1 MSGNSVKAGEGSAPQ
16 ITYSQQTGFPTIAP
30 APQQTTL
37 GQGHQ
42 GIMSTH
48 QGQFQ
53 VISSPPYGTSGAAQ
67 NAASATTQYIP
78 QFATYNQQGQLVI
91 SPSNFPASAYG
102 QHQIFLTAAPGMQQA
117 QQTQQQAVQQ
127 QQVQQQQAAQH
138 QQQQSNH
145 QGGSAK
151 GLLTTTQGINSL
163 LHLFPSVNIRAI
175 LSLTMDLFRVTVRGS
190 KLTCLNTSP
199 LMTASQPGLFT
210 SLSSNEAKNDS
221 SKQGQSGLAQQN
233 TAGATTAQA
242 HQGSFIMHNGIAYMN
257 PQHQQ
262 AILSSNGQIIL
273 RAPTSHETTQQPI
286 MFSPSAL
293 TQQSHIQSPGATNQQ
308 QGQQQAGQ
316 QLSLAPPTLQPMSLS
331 ATNTAGTI
339 RHVTT
344 NSNNVS
350 SQSGAP
356 PGKTAISRALPTIL
370 PTTNV
375 RPTYT
380 LPQIPVSQASLQVN
394 HQQQSSPK
402 SKNKFSPRGGMGS
415 SAGRQQPGK
424 VNSSVGGATAN
435 SILKPSMVQQ
445 RATPPGTGTIM
456 SSSPSP
462 LSMGPPILSQQQPP
476 VNSQSQPPVNS
487 HSQPPTLQP
496 MLTVASGGVSTT
508 RTQLHSQYP
517 SLITSAPSPS
527 SGASATVL
535 VSTSSSTLTSTKVLS
550 TSSTASKSKT
560 SSGNNNTLIKAKP
573 PTSTPPPVS
582 SSLNSSTTNGVTESG
597 SVNNGSSGGSDTPK
611 AFVKPNVLTHVIDG
625 HIIQESSQPFS
636 LEAGD
641 DKAQNPGGVPKKE
654 SLTEE
659 SFSHKHNSSSNSIS
673 SPATTGTCVVSLSV
687 SSGSSS
693 TPIMTTTTATT
704 TSTKSSTSSTN
715 SSVTTGTTTH
725 AEKKRGPGRPSGST
739 RQNIDNQ
746 RNPGSGNN
754 QSSKGN
760 NHHIKDG
767 SGPPS
772 EKRRKLTDDPIIKP
786 LPLSTSNSVFGKNGN
801 PLKWSVQQ
809 VCDFVKSLHGCAEYV
824 EDFMLQEIDGQALML
839 LKTEHLM
846 AAMSIKLGPALKIC
860 SAINEMREEVKQN

>member
-1 MSGNSVKAGEGSAPQ
+1 MDKSFCELQRLMKRLS
-16 ITYSQQTGFPTIAP
+16 
-30 APQQTTL
+30 
-37 GQGHQ
+37 
-42 GIMSTH
+42 
-48 QGQFQ
+48 
-53 VISSPPYGTSGAAQ
+53 
-67 NAASATTQYIP
+67 
-78 QFATYNQQGQLVI
+78 NQ
-91 SPSNFPASAYG
+91 SC
-102 QHQIFLTAAPGMQQA
+102 
-117 QQTQQQAVQQ
+117 
-127 QQVQQQQAAQH
+127 
-138 QQQQSNH
+138 
-145 QGGSAK
+145 
-151 GLLTTTQGINSL
+151 SL
-163 LHLFPSVNIRAI
+163 
-175 LSLTMDLFRVTVRGS
+175 
-190 KLTCLNTSP
+190 
-199 LMTASQPGLFT
+199 
-210 SLSSNEAKNDS
+210 
-221 SKQGQSGLAQQN
+221 
-233 TAGATTAQA
+233 
-242 HQGSFIMHNGIAYMN
+242 
-257 PQHQQ
+257 
-262 AILSSNGQIIL
+262 
-273 RAPTSHETTQQPI
+273 
-286 MFSPSAL
+286 PSAL
-293 TQQSHIQSPGATNQQ
+293 TQQSHIQSPWCHHQQ

-402 SKNKFSPRGGMGS
+402 SKNKFSSRGGMGS

-445 RATPPGTGTIM
+445 RATPPGTIM

-462 LSMGPPILSQQQPP
+462 LAMGPPILSQQQPP

-535 VSTSSSTLTSTKVLS
+535 VSTSSSTLSSTKVLS

-573 PTSTPPPVS
+573 PTSTPPPVTS
-582 SSLNSSTTNGVTESG
+582 VLNTSTTNGVTESG
-597 SVNNGSSGGSDTPK
+597 SVNNGTSGGRDTPK

-625 HIIQESSQPFS
+625 HIIQESSQPFP

-654 SLTEE
+654 FSTEE

-693 TPIMTTTTATT
+693 TPIMTTTTAT

-760 NHHIKDG
+760 SHHIKDG

-786 LPLSTSNSVFGKNGN
+786 PPLPTSNSVFGKNGN

-860 SAINEMREEVKQN
+860 SAINEMLTFKLGSTTVGQADLVEESEKDQYYIKDDDARQR

>member
-1 MSGNSVKAGEGSAPQ
+1 MSGNSVKAGEGSASQ

-151 GLLTTTQGINSL
+151 GLLTTTQGNKQ
-163 LHLFPSVNIRAI
+163 
-175 LSLTMDLFRVTVRGS
+175 VTVRGS
-190 KLTCLNTSP
+190 QTYMFANTSP

-221 SKQGQSGLAQQN
+221 SKQGQSGLVQQN

-350 SQSGAP
+350 SSQSGAP

-424 VNSSVGGATAN
+424 GNSSVGGATAN

-445 RATPPGTGTIM
+445 RGTPPGTGTIM

-476 VNSQSQPPVNS
+476 VNSQSQTPVNS

-535 VSTSSSTLTSTKVLS
+535 VSTSST
-550 TSSTASKSKT
+550 KT
-560 SSGNNNTLIKAKP
+560 SSWNNNTLIKAKP

-582 SSLNSSTTNGVTESG
+582 SSLNPSTTNGVTESG
-597 SVNNGSSGGSDTPK
+597 SVNNGTSGGRDTPK

-659 SFSHKHNSSSNSIS
+659 SFSHKKHNSSSNSIS

-693 TPIMTTTTATT
+693 TPIMATTTATT
-704 TSTKSSTSSTN
+704 TSTKSSTPSTN

-824 EDFMLQEIDGQALML
+824 EDFMLQEIDGHALML

-860 SAINEMREEVKQN
+860 SAINEMLTFKLGSTTVGRADLVEESKKDHYYIKDDDARQR

>member
-1 MSGNSVKAGEGSAPQ
+1 M
-16 ITYSQQTGFPTIAP
+16 
-30 APQQTTL
+30 
-37 GQGHQ
+37 
-42 GIMSTH
+42 
-48 QGQFQ
+48 
-53 VISSPPYGTSGAAQ
+53 
-67 NAASATTQYIP
+67 IP
-78 QFATYNQQGQLVI
+78 
-91 SPSNFPASAYG
+91 
-102 QHQIFLTAAPGMQQA
+102 
-117 QQTQQQAVQQ
+117 
-127 QQVQQQQAAQH
+127 
-138 QQQQSNH
+138 
-145 QGGSAK
+145 
-151 GLLTTTQGINSL
+151 
-163 LHLFPSVNIRAI
+163 
-175 LSLTMDLFRVTVRGS
+175 
-190 KLTCLNTSP
+190 
-199 LMTASQPGLFT
+199 
-210 SLSSNEAKNDS
+210 

-350 SQSGAP
+350 TQSGAP

-380 LPQIPVSQASLQVN
+380 LPQTPVAQASLQVN
-394 HQQQSSPK
+394 QQQQSSPK

-445 RATPPGTGTIM
+445 RATPPGTIM

-462 LSMGPPILSQQQPP
+462 LAMGPPILSQQQPP
-476 VNSQSQPPVNS
+476 PTSDTSTHANGGFWRSFYYTNSTAQS
-487 HSQPPTLQP
+487 
-496 MLTVASGGVSTT
+496 VSI
-508 RTQLHSQYP
+508 
-517 SLITSAPSPS
+517 LITSAPSPS

-597 SVNNGSSGGSDTPK
+597 SVNNGTSGGRDTPK
-611 AFVKPNVLTHVIDG
+611 AFVKPNVLTHFIDG
-625 HIIQESSQPFS
+625 HIIQESSQPFP

-654 SLTEE
+654 SSTEE

-693 TPIMTTTTATT
+693 TPIMTTTTAT

-760 NHHIKDG
+760 SHHIKDG

-786 LPLSTSNSVFGKNGN
+786 LPLPTSNSVFGKNGN